1 MTYVRHKSNINGNQS
16 IKSLGYN
23 TKITRSLQELGVDL
37 DDDIRMTFYK
47 IRIMTQDYG
56 IRL

>member
-1 MTYVRHKSNINGNQS
+1 MTYVRHKSNGNGNQS

-37 DDDIRMTFYK
+37 DDDIRMTFCK
-47 IRIMTQDYG
+47 IRIMTQDYDIG
-56 IRL
+56 L